1 MAGVGARVRG
11 FLRRNVKV
19 VVGVAACALGV
30 LAGLAVATVPDN
42 QGVVHSCY
50 KVITIPGSGISPK
63 AGSHLGSGLAA
74 SRQEEAY

>member
-42 QGVVHSCY
+42 QGVLS
-50 KVITIPGSGISPK
+50 T
-63 AGSHLGSGLAA
+63 AA
-74 SRQEEAY
+74 TR